1 MESRA
6 SIKGRVWPGKTVSPH
21 LLEQRFVK
29 SGGYYE
35 KCKVRELFSVAGNP
49 QLDKES
55 FTFSE
60 KSSYPYFTRTV
71 FNNGIYGYVDY
82 YDDKHL
88 VKGNSIAVGMMGMQF
103 FYMAH
108 DFYAGQFTK
117 TVFPKFEGFN
127 WRIAL
132 WFISWFNKS
141 SRWYL
146 GLLVR
151 EFENAFLET
160 EISVPRNA
168 NGSLALAYMESRIRE
183 IEDSR
188 IREMEAYLKVTGFE
202 DCELTGEE
210 NNALDRMIMGNVK
223 FKTFYV
229 TDDKKKKR
237 LDGVF
242 NVKNSHN
249 ILQRSIVEGSGNIP
263 YVTAGEGNN
272 SISAY
277 ISYDMEQIE
286 KGNAIMIGG
295 KTMVITYQE
304 DDFFSNDSHN
314 LVLYAKDDNLRHEL
328 IQLFMVASLN
338 KSLKPIY
345 SWGDS
350 ISKAKI
356 VKDKFDLPITPS
368 GEIDYKFMETYIRAQ
383 EKLAIQ
389 RVKDWRN
396 KEIATTK
403 NIVNNDSKI
412 VPLTPTHIN
421 TYTDDIDFA
430 PMMVAEDIY
439 IPGSLEVRLRNTKR
453 DDLLA
458 GTLDLVLMYA
468 IGPAARKKTE
478 SSGKIALGI
487 KEDNLSSEAIKAY
500 ESVKYIMFHYWKNS
514 EAKPFELTKS
524 IRLVSKS
531 EIPDNY
537 LPRQEK
543 DAKQYL
549 LIEYD
554 SRHPVNIGD
563 FDILKAQ
570 RKGSDR
576 YIPFVCKVD
585 NIKDKNDD

>member
-1 MESRA
+1 MESRT
-6 SIKGRVWPGKTVSPH
+6 SIKGRVRPGKTVSPRPTE
-21 LLEQRFVK
+21 LEAWAYKDFK
-29 SGGYYE
+29 I
-35 KCKVRELFSVAGNP
+35 KDLFSAQTGDTDLQQKDINGRGALFINSGVEGLGIKGKTDREAKVFDSNTITIDFWGNAYYRDFEYKMATHNHVFS
-49 QLDKES
+49 LSGDVIKNRNVSTMSYMRKLFSYNNMGTWSKIKEQ
-55 FTFSE
+55 
-60 KSSYPYFTRTV
+60 Y
-71 FNNGIYGYVDY
+71 I
-82 YDDKHL
+82 HL
-88 VKGNSIAVGMMGMQF
+88 PVTKKGNI
-103 FYMAH
+103 
-108 DFYAGQFTK
+108 DF
-117 TVFPKFEGFN
+117 V
-127 WRIAL
+127 
-132 WFISWFNKS
+132 
-141 SRWYL
+141 
-146 GLLVR
+146 
-151 EFENAFLET
+151 
-160 EISVPRNA
+160 
-168 NGSLALAYMESRIRE
+168 YMESRIRE
-183 IEDSR
+183 MEESR
-188 IREMEAYLKVTGFE
+188 IREMEAYLKVAGFE
-202 DCELTGEE
+202 DCELSVEE
-210 NNALDRMIMGNVK
+210 NNALNRMNMEIIQ

-237 LDGVF
+237 TNGIF

-249 ILQRSIVEGSGNIP
+249 ILQSSIVVGSGNIP

-403 NIVNNDSKI
+403 NNVNNDSKI
-412 VPLTPTHIN
+412 VPLTPTRIN

-524 IRLVSKS
+524 IRFVSKS
-531 EIPDNY
+531 EIPVGY
-537 LPRQEK
+537 LLRQEK
-543 DAKQYL
+543 DAKLYL

-554 SRHPVNIGD
+554 NMHPVNIGE
-563 FDILKAQ
+563 FDILKSQ

-576 YIPFVCKVD
+576 YIPFVCKVE
-585 NIKDKNDD
+585 NIKVDNND

>member
-6 SIKGRVWPGKTVSPH
+6 SIKGRGWPGKTVSPH
-21 LLEQRFVK
+21 LLEQKFVE

-35 KCKVRELFSVAGNP
+35 NCKVRELFSVAGNP
-49 QLDKES
+49 QLDKEC

-168 NGSLALAYMESRIRE
+168 DGSLALAYMESRIRE
-183 IEDSR
+183 MEESR
-188 IREMEAYLKVTGFE
+188 IREMEAFLKVAGLE
-202 DCELTGEE
+202 NCELTEE
-210 NNALDRMIMGNVK
+210 EKMAFNKMKSIKIKEFKIGDLYNKVTLEKKAFNKRKDSRQIPDSQYCLPLVNAKHGDNGIMYYGDPKIFDSVEMTIDIVQNGAIATGDVYPQPQRTGILWDAYLIQASHHQDNAETLMFFSAVIAK
-223 FKTFYV
+223 SI
-229 TDDKKKKR
+229 KKKYTYDNKAYWE
-237 LDGVF
+237 L
-242 NVKNSHN
+242 VK
-249 ILQRSIVEGSGNIP
+249 
-263 YVTAGEGNN
+263 
-272 SISAY
+272 
-277 ISYDMEQIE
+277 
-286 KGNAIMIGG
+286 
-295 KTMVITYQE
+295 E
-304 DDFFSNDSHN
+304 DD
-314 LVLYAKDDNLRHEL
+314 
-328 IQLFMVASLN
+328 I
-338 KSLKPIY
+338 I
-345 SWGDS
+345 
-350 ISKAKI
+350 
-356 VKDKFDLPITPS
+356 LPITAS

-389 RVKDWRN
+389 RVKDWRD

-403 NIVNNDSKI
+403 SIVNSNSKI
-412 VPLTPTHIN
+412 VPLTPTHTN
-421 TYTDDIDFA
+421 TYTDDVDFI

-439 IPGSLEVRLRNTKR
+439 IPGSLEIRLRNTKR

-458 GTLDLVLMYA
+458 GILDLVLMYA

-487 KEDNLSSEAIKAY
+487 KEDHLSPEAIKAF

>member
-1 MESRA
+1 MESRT
-6 SIKGRVWPGKTVSPH
+6 SIKGRVWPGKTVSPRPAE
-21 LLEQRFVK
+21 LKAWAYKDFKIED
-29 SGGYYE
+29 
-35 KCKVRELFSVAGNP
+35 LFSAQTGDTDLQQKDINGRGTLFINSGVEALGIKGKTDREAKVFDSNTITIDFWGNAYYRDFEYKMATHNHVFS
-49 QLDKES
+49 LSGDVIKNRNIGLYLVSTMSYMRKLFSYNNMGTWSKIKEQ
-55 FTFSE
+55 
-60 KSSYPYFTRTV
+60 Y
-71 FNNGIYGYVDY
+71 I
-82 YDDKHL
+82 HL
-88 VKGNSIAVGMMGMQF
+88 PVTKKGNI
-103 FYMAH
+103 
-108 DFYAGQFTK
+108 DF
-117 TVFPKFEGFN
+117 V
-127 WRIAL
+127 
-132 WFISWFNKS
+132 
-141 SRWYL
+141 
-146 GLLVR
+146 
-151 EFENAFLET
+151 
-160 EISVPRNA
+160 
-168 NGSLALAYMESRIRE
+168 YMESRIRE
-183 IEDSR
+183 MEESR
-188 IREMEAYLKVTGFE
+188 IREMEAYLKVAGFE
-202 DCELTGEE
+202 DCELSVEE
-210 NNALDRMIMGNVK
+210 NNALNRMNMETVQ
-223 FKTFYV
+223 FRTFYV

-237 LDGVF
+237 TNGVF

-249 ILQRSIVEGSGNIP
+249 ILQSSIVAGSGNIP

-304 DDFFSNDSHN
+304 NDFFSNDSHN

-389 RVKDWRN
+389 KVKDWRN

-412 VPLTPTHIN
+412 VPLNTIYSN
-421 TYTDDIDFA
+421 TYTDDVDFI

-439 IPGSLEVRLRNTKR
+439 IPGSLEIRLRNTKR

-458 GTLDLVLMYA
+458 GILDLVLMYA

-487 KEDNLSSEAIKAY
+487 KEDHLSPEAIKAF

>member
-1 MESRA
+1 MESRT
-6 SIKGRVWPGKTVSPH
+6 SIKGRVRPGKTVSPRPTE
-21 LLEQRFVK
+21 LEAWAYKDFK
-29 SGGYYE
+29 IE
-35 KCKVRELFSVAGNP
+35 DLFSAQTGDTDLQQKDINGRGTLFINSGVEGLGIKGKTDRKAKVFDSNTITIDFWGNAYYR
-49 QLDKES
+49 DFEYKMA
-55 FTFSE
+55 THNHVFSLSGDVI
-60 KSSYPYFTRTV
+60 KNRNIGLYLVSTMSYMRKIFSY
-71 FNNGIYGYVDY
+71 NNMGTWSKIKKQYI
-82 YDDKHL
+82 HL
-88 VKGNSIAVGMMGMQF
+88 PVTKKGNI
-103 FYMAH
+103 
-108 DFYAGQFTK
+108 DF
-117 TVFPKFEGFN
+117 
-127 WRIAL
+127 L
-132 WFISWFNKS
+132 
-141 SRWYL
+141 
-146 GLLVR
+146 
-151 EFENAFLET
+151 
-160 EISVPRNA
+160 
-168 NGSLALAYMESRIRE
+168 YMESRIRE
-183 IEDSR
+183 MEESR
-188 IREMEAYLKVTGFE
+188 IREMEAYLKVAGFE

-210 NNALDRMIMGNVK
+210 NNALNRMIKGNVK

-242 NVKNSHN
+242 NVKNTHN
-249 ILQRSIVEGSGNIP
+249 ILQSSVIAGSGNIP

-272 SISAY
+272 SILAY

-314 LVLYAKDDNLRHEL
+314 LVLYSKDDNLRHEL
-328 IQLFMVASLN
+328 IQLFMIASLN

-389 RVKDWRN
+389 RVKDWRD

-403 NIVNNDSKI
+403 SIVNSDSKI
-412 VPLTPTHIN
+412 VPLNPTDSN
-421 TYTDDIDFA
+421 TYTDDVDFS

-487 KEDNLSSEAIKAY
+487 KEDSLSSEAIKAY

-514 EAKPFELTKS
+514 EDKPFELIKS

-531 EIPDNY
+531 EIPDGY
-537 LPRQEK
+537 LLRQEK
-543 DAKQYL
+543 DANQYL

-554 SRHPVNIGD
+554 NRHPVNIGEL
-563 FDILKAQ
+563 DILKTQ

-576 YIPFVCKVD
+576 YIPFVCKVE
-585 NIKDKNDD
+585 NIKVDNND

>member
-1 MESRA
+1 MESRT
-6 SIKGRVWPGKTVSPH
+6 SIKGRVWPGKTVSPRPAE
-21 LLEQRFVK
+21 LKAWAYKDFKIED
-29 SGGYYE
+29 
-35 KCKVRELFSVAGNP
+35 LFSAQTGDTDLQQKDINGRGTLFINSGVEALGIKGKTDREAKVFDSNTITIDFWGNAYYRDFEYKMATHNHVFS
-49 QLDKES
+49 LSGDVIKNRNIGLYLVSTMSYMRKLFSYNNMGTWSKIKEQ
-55 FTFSE
+55 
-60 KSSYPYFTRTV
+60 Y
-71 FNNGIYGYVDY
+71 I
-82 YDDKHL
+82 HL
-88 VKGNSIAVGMMGMQF
+88 PVTKKGNI
-103 FYMAH
+103 
-108 DFYAGQFTK
+108 DF
-117 TVFPKFEGFN
+117 V
-127 WRIAL
+127 
-132 WFISWFNKS
+132 
-141 SRWYL
+141 
-146 GLLVR
+146 
-151 EFENAFLET
+151 
-160 EISVPRNA
+160 
-168 NGSLALAYMESRIRE
+168 YMESRIRE
-183 IEDSR
+183 MEESR
-188 IREMEAYLKVTGFE
+188 IREMEAYLKVAGFE
-202 DCELTGEE
+202 DCELSVEE
-210 NNALDRMIMGNVK
+210 NNALNRMNMETVQ
-223 FKTFYV
+223 FRTFYV

-237 LDGVF
+237 TNGVF

-249 ILQRSIVEGSGNIP
+249 ILQSSIVAGSGNIP

-304 DDFFSNDSHN
+304 NDFFSNDSHN
-314 LVLYAKDDNLRHEL
+314 LVLYSKDDNLRHEL

-389 RVKDWRN
+389 KVKDWRN

-412 VPLTPTHIN
+412 VPLNTIYSN
-421 TYTDDIDFA
+421 TYTDDVDFI

-439 IPGSLEVRLRNTKR
+439 IPGSLEIRLRNTKR

-458 GTLDLVLMYA
+458 GILDLVLMYA

-487 KEDNLSSEAIKAY
+487 KEDHLSPEAIKAF

>member
-1 MESRA
+1 MESRT
-6 SIKGRVWPGKTVSPH
+6 SIKGRVRPGKTVSPRPTE
-21 LLEQRFVK
+21 LKAWAYKDFKIED
-29 SGGYYE
+29 
-35 KCKVRELFSVAGNP
+35 LFSAQTGDTDLQQKDINGQGTLFINSGVEALGIKGKTDREAKVFDSNTITIDFWGNAYYRDFKYKMATHNHVFS
-49 QLDKES
+49 LSGDVIKNRNIGLYLVSTMSYMRKLFSYNNMGTWTKIKEQ
-55 FTFSE
+55 
-60 KSSYPYFTRTV
+60 Y
-71 FNNGIYGYVDY
+71 I
-82 YDDKHL
+82 HL
-88 VKGNSIAVGMMGMQF
+88 PVTKKGNI
-103 FYMAH
+103 
-108 DFYAGQFTK
+108 DF
-117 TVFPKFEGFN
+117 V
-127 WRIAL
+127 
-132 WFISWFNKS
+132 
-141 SRWYL
+141 
-146 GLLVR
+146 
-151 EFENAFLET
+151 
-160 EISVPRNA
+160 
-168 NGSLALAYMESRIRE
+168 YMESRIRE
-183 IEDSR
+183 MEESR
-188 IREMEAYLKVTGFE
+188 IREMEAYLKVAGFE
-202 DCELTGEE
+202 DCELSEEE
-210 NNALDRMIMGNVK
+210 NNALNRMNMGIVQ

-237 LDGVF
+237 TNGVF

-249 ILQRSIVEGSGNIP
+249 ILQSSIVAGSGNIP

-272 SISAY
+272 SILAY

-304 DDFFSNDSHN
+304 NNFFSNDSHN

-345 SWGDS
+345 SWGDT

-356 VKDKFDLPITPS
+356 LRDKFELPITPS

-396 KEIATTK
+396 EEIATTK

-412 VPLTPTHIN
+412 VPLNPTYSN
-421 TYTDDIDFA
+421 TYTDDVDFA
-430 PMMVAEDIY
+430 PMMVAEDII

-487 KEDNLSSEAIKAY
+487 KEDNLSSEAVKAY
-500 ESVKYIMFHYWKNS
+500 ESVKYIMFHYWKNI

-531 EIPDNY
+531 EIPDDY
-537 LPRQEK
+537 LLRQEK

-554 SRHPVNIGD
+554 NMHPINIGE

-585 NIKDKNDD
+585 NIKR

>member
-1 MESRA
+1 MESRT
-6 SIKGRVWPGKTVSPH
+6 SIKGRVRPGKTVSPRPTE
-21 LLEQRFVK
+21 LEAWAYKDFK
-29 SGGYYE
+29 I
-35 KCKVRELFSVAGNP
+35 KDLFSAQTGDTDLQQKDINGRGALFINSGVEGLGIKGKTDREAKVFDSNTITIDFWGNAYYRDFEYKMATHNHVFS
-49 QLDKES
+49 LSGDVIKNRNIGLYLVSTMSYMRKLFSYNNMGTWSKIKEL
-55 FTFSE
+55 
-60 KSSYPYFTRTV
+60 Y
-71 FNNGIYGYVDY
+71 I
-82 YDDKHL
+82 HL
-88 VKGNSIAVGMMGMQF
+88 PVTNKGNI
-103 FYMAH
+103 
-108 DFYAGQFTK
+108 DF
-117 TVFPKFEGFN
+117 V
-127 WRIAL
+127 
-132 WFISWFNKS
+132 
-141 SRWYL
+141 
-146 GLLVR
+146 
-151 EFENAFLET
+151 
-160 EISVPRNA
+160 
-168 NGSLALAYMESRIRE
+168 YME
-183 IEDSR
+183 SR
-188 IREMEAYLKVTGFE
+188 IREMEAYLKAAGFE
-202 DCELTGEE
+202 DCELSVEE
-210 NNALDRMIMGNVK
+210 NNALNRMNMEIVQ

-237 LDGVF
+237 TNGIF
-242 NVKNSHN
+242 NVKNSHS
-249 ILQRSIVEGSGNIP
+249 ILQSSIVVGSGNIP

-487 KEDNLSSEAIKAY
+487 KEDHLSPEAIKAF

-543 DAKQYL
+543 DAKLYL

>member
-1 MESRA
+1 MESRT
-6 SIKGRVWPGKTVSPH
+6 SIKGRVRPGKTVSPRPTE
-21 LLEQRFVK
+21 LEAWAYKDFK
-29 SGGYYE
+29 I
-35 KCKVRELFSVAGNP
+35 KDLFSAQTGDTDLQQKDINGRGALFINSGVEGLGIKGKTDREAKVFDSNTITIDFWGNAYYRDFEYKMATHNHVFS
-49 QLDKES
+49 LSGDVIKNRNIGLYLVSTMSYMRKLFSYNNMGTWSKIKEL
-55 FTFSE
+55 
-60 KSSYPYFTRTV
+60 Y
-71 FNNGIYGYVDY
+71 I
-82 YDDKHL
+82 HL
-88 VKGNSIAVGMMGMQF
+88 PVTNKGNI
-103 FYMAH
+103 
-108 DFYAGQFTK
+108 DF
-117 TVFPKFEGFN
+117 V
-127 WRIAL
+127 
-132 WFISWFNKS
+132 
-141 SRWYL
+141 
-146 GLLVR
+146 
-151 EFENAFLET
+151 
-160 EISVPRNA
+160 
-168 NGSLALAYMESRIRE
+168 YMESRIRE
-183 IEDSR
+183 MEESR
-188 IREMEAYLKVTGFE
+188 IREMEAYLKAAGFE
-202 DCELTGEE
+202 DCELSVEE
-210 NNALDRMIMGNVK
+210 NNALNRMNMEIVQ

-237 LDGVF
+237 TNGIF
-242 NVKNSHN
+242 NVKNSHS
-249 ILQRSIVEGSGNIP
+249 ILQSSIVVGSGNIP

-543 DAKQYL
+543 DAKLYL

>member
-1 MESRA
+1 ME
-6 SIKGRVWPGKTVSPH
+6 
-21 LLEQRFVK
+21 E
-29 SGGYYE
+29 
-35 KCKVRELFSVAGNP
+35 
-49 QLDKES
+49 
-55 FTFSE
+55 
-60 KSSYPYFTRTV
+60 
-71 FNNGIYGYVDY
+71 
-82 YDDKHL
+82 
-88 VKGNSIAVGMMGMQF
+88 
-103 FYMAH
+103 
-108 DFYAGQFTK
+108 
-117 TVFPKFEGFN
+117 
-127 WRIAL
+127 
-132 WFISWFNKS
+132 
-141 SRWYL
+141 
-146 GLLVR
+146 
-151 EFENAFLET
+151 
-160 EISVPRNA
+160 
-168 NGSLALAYMESRIRE
+168 
-183 IEDSR
+183 SR
-188 IREMEAYLKVTGFE
+188 IREMEAYLKAAGFE
-202 DCELTGEE
+202 DCELSVEE
-210 NNALDRMIMGNVK
+210 NNALNRMNMEIVQ

-237 LDGVF
+237 TNGIF
-242 NVKNSHN
+242 NVKNSHS
-249 ILQRSIVEGSGNIP
+249 ILQSSIVVGSGNIP

-487 KEDNLSSEAIKAY
+487 KEDHLSPEAIKAF

-543 DAKQYL
+543 DAKLYL

>member
-1 MESRA
+1 MESRT
-6 SIKGRVWPGKTVSPH
+6 SIKGRVWPGKTVSPRPAE
-21 LLEQRFVK
+21 LKAWAYKDFKIED
-29 SGGYYE
+29 
-35 KCKVRELFSVAGNP
+35 LFSAQTGDTDLQQKDINGRGTLFINSGVEALGIKGKTDREAKVFDSNTITIDFWGNAYYRDFEYKMATHNHVFS
-49 QLDKES
+49 LSGDVIKNRNIGLYLVSTMSYMRKLFSYNNMGTWSKIKEQ
-55 FTFSE
+55 
-60 KSSYPYFTRTV
+60 Y
-71 FNNGIYGYVDY
+71 I
-82 YDDKHL
+82 HL
-88 VKGNSIAVGMMGMQF
+88 PVTKKGNI
-103 FYMAH
+103 
-108 DFYAGQFTK
+108 DF
-117 TVFPKFEGFN
+117 V
-127 WRIAL
+127 
-132 WFISWFNKS
+132 
-141 SRWYL
+141 
-146 GLLVR
+146 
-151 EFENAFLET
+151 
-160 EISVPRNA
+160 
-168 NGSLALAYMESRIRE
+168 YMESRIRE
-183 IEDSR
+183 MEESR
-188 IREMEAYLKVTGFE
+188 IREMEAYLKVAGFE
-202 DCELTGEE
+202 NCELSVEE
-210 NNALDRMIMGNVK
+210 NNALNRMNMETVQ
-223 FKTFYV
+223 FRTFYV

-237 LDGVF
+237 TNGIF
-242 NVKNSHN
+242 NVKNSHS
-249 ILQRSIVEGSGNIP
+249 ILQSSIVVGSGNIP

-487 KEDNLSSEAIKAY
+487 KEDHLSPEAIKAF